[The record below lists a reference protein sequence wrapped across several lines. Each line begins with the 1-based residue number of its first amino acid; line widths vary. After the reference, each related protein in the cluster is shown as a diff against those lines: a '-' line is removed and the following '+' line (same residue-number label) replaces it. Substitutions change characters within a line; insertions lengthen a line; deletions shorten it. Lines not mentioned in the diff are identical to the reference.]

1 MKEKIKAI
9 KHFSSRAGKYSGGC
23 FSDTSHLDI
32 LIKMAEVKPWFKAL
46 DIACGRGFLLKRLS
60 KRVEFAAGIDIAPGM
75 LIDSFKNSVLGD
87 AESLPFRSSS
97 FNVVFTRFAF
107 HHFPEPER
115 VLREISEVLLKGGSF
130 ILADGVSSEKQKYS
144 NYLNRLEKL
153 RDPSHIRLYR
163 ESELIKILKEGFDTI
178 KVEHYP
184 LKQSLREW
192 LNRASCSA
200 DTKEELRKLMEDE
213 SIQSN

>member
-1 MKEKIKAI
+1 
-9 KHFSSRAGKYSGGC
+9 
-23 FSDTSHLDI
+23 
-32 LIKMAEVKPWFKAL
+32 
-46 DIACGRGFLLKRLS
+46 
-60 KRVEFAAGIDIAPGM
+60 M

-130 ILADGVSSEKQKYS
+130 ILDDGVSSEKQKYS

-184 LKQSLREW
+184 LKQSLKEW

-213 SIQSN
+213 SIRNKTGLRFHRTADDIIFHYDTVIIKAENLSEG